1 MQKTS
6 NLEQIPSPGP
16 TRSLREEERLLIL
29 SLLSG
34 ARGKQELEKTLS
46 TSLVTD
52 MLDGGMGSIRF
63 VRTEPR
69 TFGRA
74 LVETQYTDADGV
86 LITIAVN
93 VDTYGDLFE
102 LDFWKTDFS
111 ALRRYPTPSDLKPT
125 TKG

>member
-1 MQKTS
+1 MRKAS
-6 NLEQIPSPGP
+6 NLEQILSPSP

-34 ARGKQELEKTLS
+34 TREKQELEKTLS
-46 TSLVTD
+46 ASLVTD
-52 MLDGGMGSIRF
+52 MQDGGMGSIRF

-69 TFGRA
+69 TFGKA
-74 LVETQYTDADGV
+74 LVETQCTDVDEV

-93 VDTYGDLFE
+93 VDTNGDLLE

-111 ALRRYPTPSDLKPT
+111 ALRRYPTPSDLKPA
-125 TKG
+125 TKE